1 MFCGAAGDYSG
12 LLFAVLPPGVGAYD
26 DKGVAGLFGAA
37 AEVPFPVGQ
46 GFDTVHKKPIM
57 AQF

>member
-1 MFCGAAGDYSG
+1 MFCGAAGVCFVLSFV
-12 LLFAVLPPGVGAYD
+12 LLPPGVGAYD

>member
-26 DKGVAGLFGAA
+26 DKGVAGLFGAV
-37 AEVPFPVGQ
+37 AEVPFSAG
-46 GFDTVHKKPIM
+46 
-57 AQF
+57 

>member
-1 MFCGAAGDYSG
+1 MFCGAAGGYSG
-12 LLFAVLPPGVGAYD
+12 LLLAVLPPGVGAYD

-37 AEVPFPVGQ
+37 AEVSFLAGQ